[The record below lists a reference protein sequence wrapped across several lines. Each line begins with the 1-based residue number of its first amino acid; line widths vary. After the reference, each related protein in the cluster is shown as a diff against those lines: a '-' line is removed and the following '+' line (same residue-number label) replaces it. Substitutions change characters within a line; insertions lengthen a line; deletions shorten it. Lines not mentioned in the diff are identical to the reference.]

1 MNTMNKKGNPNIG
14 KVGVKFGSGQ
24 SRIGS
29 GRKKNIYTV
38 LSEMNYSKDDITAIF
53 LEVPFYNYDAIV
65 AAANDTTKPIIINI
79 IAKSLL
85 NAYESNDYRIVKEII
100 EQVTGKATQ
109 RNEIESKIPMINFIV
124 AKAATDITSDEID

>member
-1 MNTMNKKGNPNIG
+1 MNKNGNPNIG
-14 KVGVKFGSGQ
+14 KLGVKFGSGQ
-24 SRIGS
+24 SRSGS

-53 LEVPFYNYDAIV
+53 LEVPFYNYDEILV
-65 AAANDTTKPIIINI
+65 AANDTTKPIIINI

-85 NAYESNDYRIVKEII
+85 NAYELNDYRIVKEII

-109 RNEIESKIPMINFIV
+109 RNEIESKTPVINFIV
-124 AKAATDITSDEID
+124 AQAATDMTNDEID

>member
-1 MNTMNKKGNPNIG
+1 MNKNGNPNIG
-14 KVGVKFGSGQ
+14 KLGVKFGSGQ
-24 SRIGS
+24 STNGS

-53 LEVPFYNYDAIV
+53 LEVPFYNYDQIV
-65 AAANDTTKPIIINI
+65 TAANDTTKPIIINI

-85 NAYESNDYRIVKEII
+85 NAYELNDYRIIKEII

-109 RNEIESKIPMINFIV
+109 RNEIESKTPMINFIV
-124 AKAATDITSDEID
+124 AQAATDITNDEID

>member
-1 MNTMNKKGNPNIG
+1 MNKNGNPNIG
-14 KVGVKFGSGQ
+14 KLGVKFGSGQ
-24 SRIGS
+24 SRSGS

-53 LEVPFYNYDAIV
+53 LEVPFYKYDEIV
-65 AAANDTTKPIIINI
+65 SAANDTTKPIIINI

-85 NAYESNDYRIVKEII
+85 NAYELNDYRIIKEII

-109 RNEIESKIPMINFIV
+109 RNEIESKTPVINFIV
-124 AKAATDITSDEID
+124 AQAATDITNDEID

>member
-1 MNTMNKKGNPNIG
+1 MNKNGNPNIG
-14 KVGVKFGSGQ
+14 KLGVKFGSGQ
-24 SRIGS
+24 SRSGS

-53 LEVPFYNYDAIV
+53 LEVPFYNYDEILV
-65 AAANDTTKPIIINI
+65 AANDTTKPIIINI

-85 NAYESNDYRIVKEII
+85 NAYELNDYRIVKEII

-109 RNEIESKIPMINFIV
+109 RNEIESKTPVINFIV
-124 AKAATDITSDEID
+124 AQAATDITNDEID

>member
-1 MNTMNKKGNPNIG
+1 MNKNGNPNI
-14 KVGVKFGSGQ
+14 KSHGVKFGSGQ
-24 SRIGS
+24 SRSGS

-53 LEVPFYNYDAIV
+53 LEVPFYNYDQIV

-85 NAYESNDYRIVKEII
+85 NAYELNDYRIIKEII

-109 RNEIESKIPMINFIV
+109 RNQIESKTPVINFIV
-124 AKAATDITSDEID
+124 AQAATDMTNDEID

>member
-1 MNTMNKKGNPNIG
+1 MNKNGNPNI
-14 KVGVKFGSGQ
+14 KNCGVKFGSGQ
-24 SRIGS
+24 SRSGS

-53 LEVPFYNYDAIV
+53 LEMPFYKYDEIV
-65 AAANDTTKPIIINI
+65 SAANDTTKPIIVNI

-85 NAYESNDYRIVKEII
+85 NAYELNDYRIVKEII

-109 RNEIESKIPMINFIV
+109 RNEIESKTPVINFIV
-124 AKAATDITSDEID
+124 AQAATDMTNDEID

>member
-1 MNTMNKKGNPNIG
+1 MNKNGNADLKNH
-14 KVGVKFGSGQ
+14 GVKFGSGQ
-24 SRIGS
+24 SRSGS

-53 LEVPFYNYDAIV
+53 LELPFYNYKQIVV
-65 AAANDTTKPIIINI
+65 AAKDTTKPIIVNI

-85 NAYESNDYRIVKEII
+85 NAYELNDYRIIKEII

-109 RNEIESKIPMINFIV
+109 RNEIESKTPQINFIV
-124 AKAATDITSDEID
+124 AQAATDITNDEID

>member
-1 MNTMNKKGNPNIG
+1 MNKNGNADLKNH
-14 KVGVKFGSGQ
+14 GVKFGSGQ
-24 SRIGS
+24 SRSGS

-53 LEVPFYNYDAIV
+53 LELPFYNYKQIVV
-65 AAANDTTKPIIINI
+65 AAKDTTKPIIVNI

-85 NAYESNDYRIVKEII
+85 NAYELNDYRIIKEII

-109 RNEIESKIPMINFIV
+109 RNEIESKTPVINFIV
-124 AKAATDITSDEID
+124 AKADTDITSDEID

>member
-1 MNTMNKKGNPNIG
+1 MNKNGNPNIG
-14 KVGVKFGSGQ
+14 KLGVKFGSGQ
-24 SRIGS
+24 SRSGS

-53 LEVPFYNYDAIV
+53 LEVPFYNYDQIV
-65 AAANDTTKPIIINI
+65 LAANDTTKPIIINI

-85 NAYESNDYRIVKEII
+85 NAYELNDYRIIKEII

-109 RNEIESKIPMINFIV
+109 RNEIESKTPVINFIV
-124 AKAATDITSDEID
+124 AQAATDITNDEID